1 MPEDWMYG
9 ERSKLWSD
17 TLQTR
22 RDKQEAKQADL
33 CFLFLCMFFFL
44 VLWSDN
50 LATTVIEKTSQSLTS
65 GIANHRQM

>member
-22 RDKQEAKQADL
+22 RDKQEVKQADL
-33 CFLFLCMFFFL
+33 CFLFLCMFFGSVVRQFSKY
-44 VLWSDN
+44 SDW
-50 LATTVIEKTSQSLTS
+50 KDLTELDVW
-65 GIANHRQM
+65 HC